1 MEIFVIVNL
10 VGLIICFFVA
20 RDMVKNRKGLAKGLA
35 IGKDDEEVI
44 KKKKKIAT
52 DIISTG
58 KFVIIDEENPD
69 DNTLEGYD
77 VKICTKSGVVSKVE
91 VKTSKTRLIFNLED
105 YKPLIH
111 NTAFSERGAIAYT
124 TFGLWC
130 IIFTI
135 SFMVLLFSIAMRWVQ
150 LV

>member
-44 KKKKKIAT
+44 KKMKKIAT

-91 VKTSKTRLIFNLED
+91 VETSKTHLIFNLED
-105 YKPLIH
+105 YKPLIY
-111 NTAFSERGAIAYT
+111 NTSFSEGGAIAVT
-124 TFGLWC
+124 TFRLWAP
-130 IIFTI
+130 IFII
-135 SFMVLLFSIAMRWVQ
+135 SFMILLFSIAMGWVQ